1 MGQFESSFKL
11 THYPLFLRT
20 QNACWRGE
28 HKYRWKFRT
37 TIISASGRSIVPSYA
52 TAPRSYEYRCDGAA
66 GKPYFP
72 SVTA

>member
-1 MGQFESSFKL
+1 VGQFESSFKL

-66 GKPYFP
+66 GKPY
-72 SVTA
+72 